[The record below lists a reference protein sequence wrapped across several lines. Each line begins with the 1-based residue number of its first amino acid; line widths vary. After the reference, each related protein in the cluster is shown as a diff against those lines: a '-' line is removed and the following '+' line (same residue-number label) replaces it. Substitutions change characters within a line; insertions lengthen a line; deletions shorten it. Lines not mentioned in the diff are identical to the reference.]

1 MHAEQRR
8 STPREE
14 PLIEASEES
23 VPVRPRPLPSVTGGS
38 ASADGG
44 TRRKLRKRGDSIRA
58 LQERQLFTRRRSEL
72 ASAAGEEV
80 MMSDSLENT
89 RAWRDSSE
97 PRQSLEEAEHLLP
110 PVVQNGIDVTDLDVL
125 IAAYKDSDVAAGVRD
140 EIENAARTVPNGAAD
155 GNANGNAN
163 NYGISGAMK
172 GFRRV
177 GWIGQFVILSRRTW
191 KNLYRNPL
199 LMLAHYAISILL
211 GGL

>member
-8 STPREE
+8 SIPREE
-14 PLIEASEES
+14 PLIEASEDS
-23 VPVRPRPLPSVTGGS
+23 VPARPRASPSVTS
-38 ASADGG
+38 ESVSADSG
-44 TRRKLRKRGDSIRA
+44 TRKRLRKRGDSIRA

-80 MMSDSLENT
+80 MMSDSLEYT

-97 PRQSLEEAEHLLP
+97 PRQSLEETEHLLP
-110 PVVQNGIDVTDLDVL
+110 PAVQNGTGVTDLDLL
-125 IAAYKDSDVAAGVRD
+125 IAAYKDSDVAASVRD

-155 GNANGNAN
+155 ANPNGNAN
-163 NYGISGAMK
+163 NYGIPGAMK